1 MDACAL
7 HGIVIFASFLCLY
20 RSAEPLPYFFFE
32 VAFALYFIPCTV
44 RTSPSPPYASS
55 GVTVFFFGSNGG
67 TDAVVIMG
75 SSRRL
80 AVLPI
85 RHPAVL
91 FAII

>member
-1 MDACAL
+1 MDVCAL

-20 RSAEPLPYFFFE
+20 RSAEPLPYIS
-32 VAFALYFIPCTV
+32 IPCIV
-44 RTSPSPPYASS
+44 RTFPSPPYASS

-67 TDAVVIMG
+67 AGTVVIMG

-85 RHPAVL
+85 RHLAVL